1 MSILKRIMVTVTLAM
16 GMAILANPAH
26 AQHCSAAKLAGN
38 WGFTLNGVV
47 VLPTGP
53 VPIAAV
59 GRATLEANGTITG
72 SEARSVGGQ
81 YADETSTGTFTV
93 NPDCTGT
100 LTLNFYEDGQ
110 LVRTS
115 ILSVVVDDANLEVR
129 MVQKSLTLPD
139 GTVLPVILTGEV
151 KRMIFQ

>member
-1 MSILKRIMVTVTLAM
+1 MNFLKRIMLTVTLAS
-16 GMAILANPAH
+16 GMAVLATPAH
-26 AQHCSAAKLAGN
+26 AQHCSAARLAGN

-53 VPIAAV
+53 VPIAAI
-59 GRATLEANGTITG
+59 GRATLEANGTLTG
-72 SEARSVGGQ
+72 TEARSVGGQ

-93 NPDCTGT
+93 TPDCTGT

-115 ILSVVVDDANLEVR
+115 VLSIVVDDANLEVR

-139 GTVLPVILTGEV
+139 GTVLPVILTGEAR
-151 KRMIFQ
+151 RMILQ